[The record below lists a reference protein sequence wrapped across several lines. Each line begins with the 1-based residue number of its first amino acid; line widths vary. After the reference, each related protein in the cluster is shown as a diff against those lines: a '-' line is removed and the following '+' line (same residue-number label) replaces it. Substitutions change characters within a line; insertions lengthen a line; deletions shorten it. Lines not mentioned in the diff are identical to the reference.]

1 MHALRRV
8 SAFFGAAAPLGCVI
22 FIRMLIAP
30 LVGSV
35 ANFPVLW
42 YDKFNKSEFAMRRTN
57 YIVKNLY
64 TFF

>member
-1 MHALRRV
+1 MRLCASLFRGV
-8 SAFFGAAAPLGCVI
+8 AAPLGCVI
-22 FIRMLIAP
+22 FIRMLIA
-30 LVGSV
+30 LLGGSV

-42 YDKFNKSEFAMRRTN
+42 YDKFNKSEFAMRRIN